1 MVKPNQMNKV
11 PDIFKKKEK
20 TLSFEFFPPKKESQ
34 LDHFFYVV
42 GELIKLK
49 PDFISVTY
57 GAGRSTRDQTMEIST
72 KLQDQFDIP
81 IIHHMTCI
89 SQSKQQMIEILDLMK
104 ENGIVN
110 VLALR
115 GDPPRKVQGW
125 KKHPNGF
132 SYAYELCELITAT
145 YKGDFSCGVAGF
157 PEGHPDTPNKEL
169 DAQYLKNKIDHGA
182 EYVITQ
188 LFYENG
194 YYFDYLTRLRK
205 IGVKTRV
212 IPGILPILNYKN
224 VIKFS
229 EFCGSSIPQRIHK
242 EFRQIDGNQE
252 AMQSKGVELAIEQ
265 CIELLKRKTVGI
277 HLYTLNKLEPIRE
290 IVKNIKDHF

>member
-1 MVKPNQMNKV
+1 MTKPNQMYKI
-11 PDIFKKKEK
+11 PDIFKKKSK
-20 TLSFEFFPPKKESQ
+20 TLSFEFFPPKKDSQ
-34 LDHFFYVV
+34 LDHFFHVV
-42 GELIKLK
+42 GELVKLE

-57 GAGRSTRDQTMEIST
+57 GAGGSTRDQTMEIST
-72 KLQDQFDIP
+72 KLQDHFDLP
-81 IIHHMTCI
+81 IIHHLTCI
-89 SQSKQQMIEILDLMK
+89 GQSKQEMNQILDLMK
-104 ENGIVN
+104 ENGITN
-110 VLALR
+110 VFALR
-115 GDPPRKVQGW
+115 GDPPREVQGW

-132 SYAYELCELITAT
+132 TYAYELCELVTTT

-188 LFYENG
+188 LFYENS

-205 IGVKTRV
+205 IGVQKRI

-224 VIKFS
+224 IKKFC

-242 EFRQIDGNQE
+242 EFIPIEENQE
-252 AMQSKGVELAIEQ
+252 AMKSKGIELAIEQ
-265 CIELLKRKTVGI
+265 CNELLEHNTSGI
-277 HLYTLNKLEPIRE
+277 HLYTLNKLEPIRD